1 MAKIF
6 CCVSCFDHGKSGI
19 SVYIVNVLR
28 QLAEHHELTVAAFDA
43 DRPLLPE
50 SEHIRYRSI
59 PTWLDRP
66 LFNMLWH
73 LFVLPLTIR
82 QREFDAIFLPA
93 ANRRAMLFCRTFAVG
108 VVHDLSQY
116 HVKTKYDPFR
126 MLYVMKLLPFAV
138 RRLARVV
145 AISESTAADL
155 VKFWEIAPAKI
166 SVICNG
172 YDREMFSAEPQPDD
186 AARVEKYSGGEAFLL
201 YMSRLEHP
209 GKNHTGLIRAY
220 GLLAPAL
227 KEKYRLVLG
236 GSDWNGAEEI
246 HRAAAASPDAA
257 RIRLAGFVAS
267 ADLPALYRRCALY
280 VFPSRFEGFGLSL
293 VEAMACGAPTACSET
308 SSLGEIGE
316 GAARLFDPEL
326 PEEIAAALTAVLDDP
341 EEVAALR
348 RAGFRRAAEF
358 SWEKH
363 AAALGGLFERRRH
376 RPGAVAVAVEYI
388 LALAGFCIVSVPG
401 LLLGALCGKLRFR
414 RVFDLAGRPLRLP
427 EVRSESALWRGSPRF
442 AYVLAGRIGLAGD
455 PLRDFEPELAC
466 FDRPGVFT
474 PDFIYRSGRLAV
486 QGALRE
492 RKQMHRSLWSD
503 LGLVLRTFPAL
514 LFGGAGREEEKFHL
528 LGLEVRNRSMR
539 EALDH
544 FKECI
549 RERKRLQVAF
559 MNPDCFNI
567 ACRDPEYFRL
577 MKERFEVLADGIGL
591 VIAGKLTGQRL
602 RENING
608 SDMYPHLCEMAEKN
622 GFSIYLLG
630 ARPGVAETMRRKTLE
645 SYPRLKF
652 SGVRDGCFDLDAGA
666 EQVVAAINASGA
678 DILLVAFGV
687 PRQEKWLERW
697 GEQLTVPVRIGVGGL
712 FDFYSGRIRR
722 APLWMREIGMEWS
735 FRLLMEPRR
744 LFKRYIIGN
753 PLFLWRVVRR
763 QLSRR

>member
-1 MAKIF
+1 M
-6 CCVSCFDHGKSGI
+6 
-19 SVYIVNVLR
+19 
-28 QLAEHHELTVAAFDA
+28 
-43 DRPLLPE
+43 
-50 SEHIRYRSI
+50 
-59 PTWLDRP
+59 
-66 LFNMLWH
+66 
-73 LFVLPLTIR
+73 
-82 QREFDAIFLPA
+82 
-93 ANRRAMLFCRTFAVG
+93 
-108 VVHDLSQY
+108 
-116 HVKTKYDPFR
+116 
-126 MLYVMKLLPFAV
+126 
-138 RRLARVV
+138 
-145 AISESTAADL
+145 
-155 VKFWEIAPAKI
+155 
-166 SVICNG
+166 
-172 YDREMFSAEPQPDD
+172 
-186 AARVEKYSGGEAFLL
+186 
-201 YMSRLEHP
+201 
-209 GKNHTGLIRAY
+209 
-220 GLLAPAL
+220 
-227 KEKYRLVLG
+227 
-236 GSDWNGAEEI
+236 
-246 HRAAAASPDAA
+246 
-257 RIRLAGFVAS
+257 
-267 ADLPALYRRCALY
+267 
-280 VFPSRFEGFGLSL
+280 
-293 VEAMACGAPTACSET
+293 
-308 SSLGEIGE
+308 
-316 GAARLFDPEL
+316 LFDPEE

-341 EEVAALR
+341 EEAAALR
-348 RAGFRRAAEF
+348 RAGFRRATEF

-363 AAALGGLFERRRH
+363 AAALDGLFERRRH

-645 SYPRLKF
+645 SYPLRPRRRRGAGGRRDQRFRRGHSAGRL
-652 SGVRDGCFDLDAGA
+652 
-666 EQVVAAINASGA
+666 
-678 DILLVAFGV
+678 
-687 PRQEKWLERW
+687 
-697 GEQLTVPVRIGVGGL
+697 
-712 FDFYSGRIRR
+712 RR
-722 APLWMREIGMEWS
+722 APTGEVAGALGRTARGAGADRRRRT
-735 FRLLMEPRR
+735 FRLLFRPDPARAAVDARNRHGME
-744 LFKRYIIGN
+744 LSAADGTATAFQTLYH
-753 PLFLWRVVRR
+753 R
-763 QLSRR
+763 QPAVSVAGRPPATFTEVTFWSGTKKTS